1 MYTHTSVLISA
12 GQKSFELPTQL
23 VIREVYLTVFESYQL
38 FFVQMYTF
46 AEIVEYVRLYI
57 IGCNSVYYIC
67 SFIFGGFFFLLREDV
82 CVYGRGVGMG
92 FF

>member
-1 MYTHTSVLISA
+1 MLPCCLLPLDFVYTHTSVLISA
-12 GQKSFELPTQL
+12 GQKSFEPPTQL

-67 SFIFGGFFFLLREDV
+67 GFIFGVFFF
-82 CVYGRGVGMG
+82 